1 MILQGKCP
9 KCGCTGI
16 HACMGTPAKPM
27 TAKQLTE
34 LENAILHII
43 KTEEERKNKMTLTK
57 EQIKNLAIFAGFHVQ
72 DISGSEPGTEY
83 VIREGT
89 IKGENGAPDYNGLI
103 AYDKEYPEDGAI
115 DLD

>member
-1 MILQGKCP
+1 M
-9 KCGCTGI
+9 GI
-16 HACMGTPAKPM
+16 HACMGSPGKPM
-27 TAKQLTE
+27 TSKQLAQ

-57 EQIKNLAIFAGFHVQ
+57 EQIKHLAIFAGFHVQ

-83 VIREGT
+83 EVRPGT
-89 IKGENGAPDYNGLI
+89 IAGENGEPDYNGLI

-115 DLD
+115 SLD